1 MHPKKALVLV
11 NPTIVFLK
19 WTDFNC
25 NLSMTIQRR
34 WRLFTELTVLT
45 ALSNIVRALEPAK
58 PPSLSLRPAPFFS
71 LKQVVKQNMDK
82 NKSMFIIQ
90 IFLNQNLSQN
100 VVVKW
105 NDMQMSKTLQIFRIE
120 SWICYDLIRLYHR
133 LLYHR
138 LY

>member
-1 MHPKKALVLV
+1 
-11 NPTIVFLK
+11 
-19 WTDFNC
+19 
-25 NLSMTIQRR
+25 MTIQRR

-100 VVVKW
+100 VVVK
-105 NDMQMSKTLQIFRIE
+105 
-120 SWICYDLIRLYHR
+120 
-133 LLYHR
+133 
-138 LY
+138 